1 MVSITTAEQID
12 IYILSGQS
20 NMDGRAF
27 VNEIGAGDPL
37 GLPQQGARIWYQNPA
52 EPGTNQTTF
61 SSNGWQILEP
71 GYSIPFGFSGTLLTG
86 RFGPEVSFASA
97 IRDATGTQNQIGL
110 IKVSKGGTSIQESI
124 GEWHGDPNDNPGYL
138 FSALVEQ
145 VGLALAALEAD
156 GDIGVIK
163 GMIWHQGESDRN
175 FSSYIA
181 EFEELIEGVR
191 SELGIPDLPFVAG
204 ELSQQ
209 MADNAAFNASLATFI
224 NAPSSVNLGLV
235 LTDGLTTDNG
245 NPNDLTHF
253 DTVSQFELGQRYGA
267 MLATLVDTPDTV
279 LPTAFNV
286 FRGVLLSGGLAEI
299 ADSDDT
305 YMQLNPGFTL
315 DSMESPVWLLFDAAL
330 ANDSPAGLLFSI
342 ESSANTIGLERV
354 IELYNFDTSSFEVL
368 SQEMVSF
375 NEESVST
382 VCPSGDLSR
391 FVESGTGAVE
401 ARVGWNRV
409 GFTLIFPWRVDVDQI
424 SWSASN

>member
-1 MVSITTAEQID
+1 M
-12 IYILSGQS
+12 
-20 NMDGRAF
+20 
-27 VNEIGAGDPL
+27 
-37 GLPQQGARIWYQNPA
+37 
-52 EPGTNQTTF
+52 
-61 SSNGWQILEP
+61 
-71 GYSIPFGFSGTLLTG
+71 
-86 RFGPEVSFASA
+86 
-97 IRDATGTQNQIGL
+97 
-110 IKVSKGGTSIQESI
+110 
-124 GEWHGDPNDNPGYL
+124 
-138 FSALVEQ
+138 
-145 VGLALAALEAD
+145 
-156 GDIGVIK
+156 
-163 GMIWHQGESDRN
+163 
-175 FSSYIA
+175 
-181 EFEELIEGVR
+181 
-191 SELGIPDLPFVAG
+191 
-204 ELSQQ
+204 
-209 MADNAAFNASLATFI
+209 
-224 NAPSSVNLGLV
+224 
-235 LTDGLTTDNG
+235 
-245 NPNDLTHF
+245 
-253 DTVSQFELGQRYGA
+253 
-267 MLATLVDTPDTV
+267 
-279 LPTAFNV
+279 
-286 FRGVLLSGGLAEI
+286 SGGLAEI